1 MHFYSVYKQY
11 LAFYAKL
18 IPWEIYILRKIGAYQ
33 LIINGIEWKLFIWN
47 RDNAQQTLNL
57 LKQEN
62 MSWARL

>member
-33 LIINGIEWKLFIWN
+33 LIINGMEIIY
-47 RDNAQQTLNL
+47 
-57 LKQEN
+57 LKQGQCTIN
-62 MSWARL
+62 IKLVIAQSQQHTHTDW